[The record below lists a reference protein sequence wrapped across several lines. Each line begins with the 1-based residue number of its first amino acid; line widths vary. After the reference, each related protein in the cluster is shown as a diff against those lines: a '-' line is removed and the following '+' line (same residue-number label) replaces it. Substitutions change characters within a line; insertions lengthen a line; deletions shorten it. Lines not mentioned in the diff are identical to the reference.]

1 MTTLVKYI
9 SLLLMGGLIF
19 FPYPNT
25 GRHKNFNYA
34 APNSHM
40 IIDRQTN
47 EFSLFNDILIML
59 IPALKSA

>member
-1 MTTLVKYI
+1 
-9 SLLLMGGLIF
+9 MGGLIYF
-19 FPYPNT
+19 YFLHT
-25 GRHKNFNYA
+25 GSHKICKYA
-34 APNSHM
+34 APNPHI